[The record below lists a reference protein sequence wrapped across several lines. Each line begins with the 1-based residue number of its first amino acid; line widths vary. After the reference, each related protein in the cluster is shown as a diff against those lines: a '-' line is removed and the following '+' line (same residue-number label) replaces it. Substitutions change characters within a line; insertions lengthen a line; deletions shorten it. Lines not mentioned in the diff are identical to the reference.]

1 MSTVLLIASLQAWF
15 LAVLLLT
22 KQDRQLPDRV
32 LSCWLILTG
41 LHTGLSYFAGRSDW
55 VPLSALSLNAAFPFL
70 QGPFLYFYVDTRT
83 QETARLRASYLVHL
97 IPFASFAAYVLTLN
111 APTPHTGA
119 ATHTQ
124 NIFSLSGF
132 VNAALLLSVPFYIVW
147 SLILI
152 HRYRE
157 RLLGAVS
164 NVDRIHLRW
173 LKFLTLSL
181 GAVWLVVI
189 LTFLTRFLGTDQSP
203 QMPTNSIF
211 LAVMLFV
218 YAIGYFGFRQ
228 RAIFIDHQDIAPAG
242 PSVSQ
247 ASSVETAAVE
257 TPAVESKY
265 RKSGLAAE
273 EVEGLHG
280 ALLEFMKT
288 ERPHQDDQLTL
299 VKLSSAL
306 NSTPNRLSQVINS
319 CENLSFY
326 EFVNGFRVREAEAL
340 LVDPEW
346 ADSSVLDIAFESGF
360 GSKSGFNRVF
370 KAKTGLT
377 PTEYRKKGSQPAG
390 RVDSTSH

>member
-1 MSTVLLIASLQAWF
+1 LSTVLLIASLQAWF

-32 LSCWLILTG
+32 LACWLILTG

-55 VPLSALSLNAAFPFL
+55 APVSALSLNAAFPFL

-83 QETARLRASYLVHL
+83 RETARLRASYLVHL
-97 IPFASFAAYVLTLN
+97 IPFASFAVYVLTLN
-111 APTPHTGA
+111 APTPHTGV

-152 HRYRE
+152 QRYRE

-189 LTFLTRFLGTDQSP
+189 LTFLTRFLGAESP

-228 RAIFIDHQDIAPAG
+228 RAIFIDHQDAALAG
-242 PSVSQ
+242 PPTPE
-247 ASSVETAAVE
+247 ATGVE

-265 RKSGLAAE
+265 RKSGLATE

-288 ERPHQDDQLTL
+288 QRPHRDDQLTL

-319 CENLSFY
+319 RENLSFY

-390 RVDSTSH
+390 RVDSKSH